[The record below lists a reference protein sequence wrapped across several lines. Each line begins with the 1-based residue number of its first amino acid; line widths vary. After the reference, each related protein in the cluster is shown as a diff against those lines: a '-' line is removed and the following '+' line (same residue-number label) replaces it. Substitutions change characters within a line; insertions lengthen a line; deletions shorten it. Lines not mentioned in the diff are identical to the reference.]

1 LENKLAKA
9 KILAKK
15 KHKHQ
20 FRKDKK
26 TPYWKHLEQ
35 VVKRLEKLGIKDHEI
50 LCAGW
55 LHDTIEDTDTDYD
68 HIKKIFGKKVADIV
82 SSVTK
87 DTRLVQKR
95 REQNYILQLKKA
107 SWQAK
112 VVKLGDIVANIADL
126 ENSCFSLSKIKKQ
139 VKDKIPYIMAI
150 KPGIVAKKSYLPGLR
165 IIENELNQ
173 LLVRYNQK
181 EIKF

>member
-1 LENKLAKA
+1 MNKVTKA
-9 KILAKK
+9 KIFAKK
-15 KHKHQ
+15 KHKHL

-35 VVKRLEKLGIKDHEI
+35 VVKRLEKLGIKDQEI

-55 LHDTIEDTDTDYD
+55 LHDTIEDTDTDFD
-68 HIKKIFGKKVADIV
+68 DIKENFGKNVAEIV

-87 DTRLVQKR
+87 DTRLIQKK

-112 VVKLGDIVANIADL
+112 VVKLGDIVSNIADL
-126 ENSCFSLSKIKKQ
+126 QNSDFSSK
-139 VKDKIPYIMAI
+139 KIPLYQNS
-150 KPGIVAKKSYLPGLR
+150 G
-165 IIENELNQ
+165 
-173 LLVRYNQK
+173 
-181 EIKF
+181 

>member
-1 LENKLAKA
+1 LENKVTNA

-26 TPYWKHLEQ
+26 TRYWKHLEQ

-68 HIKKIFGKKVADIV
+68 DIKKNFGKKVADIV

-87 DTRLVQKR
+87 DTVSKFRKFSHKR
-95 REQNYILQLKKA
+95 SIFLFPKRFKA
-107 SWQAK
+107 NN
-112 VVKLGDIVANIADL
+112 L
-126 ENSCFSLSKIKKQ
+126 LS
-139 VKDKIPYIMAI
+139 V
-150 KPGIVAKKSYLPGLR
+150 
-165 IIENELNQ
+165 
-173 LLVRYNQK
+173 
-181 EIKF
+181 

>member
-1 LENKLAKA
+1 MTSKVINAK
-9 KILAKK
+9 KLAKK

-20 FRKDKK
+20 VRKDGK

-35 VVKRLEKLGIKDHEI
+35 VVTLLEKMGIKDKDI

-55 LHDTIEDTDTDYD
+55 LHDTIEDTDTDFD
-68 HIKKIFGKKVADIV
+68 DINEKFGKNVAIIV

-87 DTRLVQKR
+87 DTRLIEKQ
-95 REQNYILQLKKA
+95 REKKYILQLKKA

-112 VVKLGDIVANIADL
+112 IVKLGDIVANIADL
-126 ENSCFSLSKIKKQ
+126 ENSCFSSSKIKKQ
-139 VKDKIPYIMAI
+139 VKDKIPYINAI
-150 KPGIVAKKSYLPGLR
+150 KSGIIAKKSHLTGLDK
-165 IIENELNQ
+165 IEKELNEL
-173 LLVRYNQK
+173 LAEYGQK